1 MADRLSGLK
10 YYLYYKYKKRF
21 SDRSALERWQVEKIR
36 KHLEYVGDHSRLY
49 KGMKKLSSY
58 PVIDKKFMMEHF
70 DELNTVGIGREEA
83 LEFAVLAERQ
93 RNFSPKL
100 KGVTVGLSSGTAD
113 APSYDCRGCKEGE
126 NGYLSPDCHIHCR
139 GAGTGG

>member
-1 MADRLSGLK
+1 MG
-10 YYLYYKYKKRF
+10 
-21 SDRSALERWQVEKIR
+21 E
-36 KHLEYVGDHSRLY
+36 HSRLY

-100 KGVTVGLSSGTAD
+100 KGVTVGLSSGTSGKQGIFLVSDDEKNRWAGYIL
-113 APSYDCRGCKEGE
+113 ARFLPGSLFETYSHSIFHEG
-126 NGYLSPDCHIHCR
+126 GQ
-139 GAGTGG
+139 

>member
-1 MADRLSGLK
+1 MADTLSVLK

-21 SDRSALERWQVEKIR
+21 SDRSALERWQVQKIR
-36 KHLEYVGDHSRLY
+36 KHLEYVGEHSRLY

-93 RNFSPKL
+93 RNVP
-100 KGVTVGLSSGTAD
+100 
-113 APSYDCRGCKEGE
+113 
-126 NGYLSPDCHIHCR
+126 
-139 GAGTGG
+139 AGTQ